1 MNTYQRM
8 QQIQLCIP
16 KMSNETPRRKI
27 YEVFQELNIGKIY
40 KIFENPIRTDPN
52 FKRVVIYI
60 DWDNTQPIAKKI
72 QETLQDPTEHMNI
85 VYDMPWYWQIYARHP
100 QKQLRNMLESPDYP
114 A

>member
-1 MNTYQRM
+1 M